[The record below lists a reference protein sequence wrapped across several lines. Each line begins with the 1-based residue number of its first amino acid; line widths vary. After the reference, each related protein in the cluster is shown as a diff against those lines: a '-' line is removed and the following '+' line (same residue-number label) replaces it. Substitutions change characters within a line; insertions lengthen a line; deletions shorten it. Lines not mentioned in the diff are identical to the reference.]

1 MKIGHSIRAVAF
13 TLMTVALSG
22 TARADE
28 NEERKDGEVTPPPP
42 PPTPPPSNPP
52 PVYTPPPP
60 TTSLAEPPPPK
71 KKDDQEYDEPWVTGT
86 ARLADRFY
94 EGGPFMGKGGMFAV
108 AGLASDVNLSGVRV
122 LENHGYLSK
131 FTIAMLMA
139 MGQGNSRYVGSSYSR
154 DSAGNTWR
162 TDYYRPLTPAER
174 EANAR
179 AMQAAISAEYVFE
192 MVVYSPSLSP
202 VKKEDNKSFAKGFE
216 LYLGGQTP
224 LGDRTGG
231 LPTILQIAFVGSHV
245 TTDAFFKPGEAGT
258 PANTVG
264 PLAAKRLY
272 YTNIGVMLRAIIP
285 ITTWLEGYVH
295 WDINIL
301 SLFAKQQNF
310 IDKGYV
316 WTSPLRGGIN
326 VNLTDRA
333 YVRGHGSINAFGT
346 HGIGWAG
353 EIGVRF

>member
-1 MKIGHSIRAVAF
+1 MAISFRVAVSVA
-13 TLMTVALSG
+13 LATVALAGSASAQ
-22 TARADE
+22 TD
-28 NEERKDGEVTPPPP
+28 NEERKDGETPPTPPPP
-42 PPTPPPSNPP
+42 PAPTTPPP

-60 TTSLAEPPPPK
+60 TSVAEPPPVAKK
-71 KKDDQEYDEPWVTGT
+71 KKDDTEYDEPWVTGT

-131 FTIAMLMA
+131 FTIAMMMA
-139 MGQGNSRYVGSSYSR
+139 MGQGNSRYVGSTYHT

-162 TDYYRPLTPAER
+162 TDYYRPLSHAER

-179 AMQAAISAEYVFE
+179 AMQAAISSEYVFE
-192 MVVYSPSLSP
+192 MAVYSPSLSP
-202 VKKEDNKSFAKGFE
+202 VKRNEQTSFAKGFE
-216 LYLGGQTP
+216 LYLGGETP
-224 LGDRTGG
+224 IGDRTGA

-245 TTDAFFKPGEAGT
+245 TTDAFIKPGEAGT
-258 PANTVG
+258 PATG
-264 PLAAKRLY
+264 PITPKTLY
-272 YTNIGVMLRAIIP
+272 YTNLGVMLRAMIP

-301 SLFAKQQNF
+301 TLFAKQKNF
-310 IDKGYV
+310 EEKGYV
-316 WTSPLRGGIN
+316 WTSPLRAGVN

-333 YVRGHGSINAFGT
+333 YIRAHGSLNGLGGYA
-346 HGIGWAG
+346 IGWAS

>member
-1 MKIGHSIRAVAF
+1 VKIGYSIRAALVA
-13 TLMTVALSG
+13 LATVALSA
-22 TARADE
+22 TASAQTSD
-28 NEERKDGEVTPPPP
+28 NEERKEGESPPPA
-42 PPTPPPSNPP
+42 PTTPTPP

-60 TTSLAEPPPPK
+60 TTSVAEPPPAK
-71 KKDDQEYDEPWVTGT
+71 KKVDTQEYDEPWVTGT

-131 FTIAMLMA
+131 FTIAMMMA
-139 MGQGNSRYVGSSYSR
+139 MGQRNSSYVGSTYHT
-154 DSAGNTWR
+154 DTAGNTWR
-162 TDYYRPLTPAER
+162 TDYYRPLSPAER

-192 MVVYSPSLSP
+192 MVVYSPSVSFL
-202 VKKEDNKSFAKGFE
+202 KKEGQTSFAKGFE
-216 LYLGGQTP
+216 LYLGGETP
-224 LGDRTGG
+224 IGDKTGG

-245 TTDAFFKPGEAGT
+245 STDAYFKPGEAGT
-258 PANTVG
+258 PNVG
-264 PLAAKRLY
+264 PLVPKTLY
-272 YTNIGVMLRAIIP
+272 YTNLGVMLRAMIP
-285 ITTWLEGYVH
+285 ITTWLEAYVH

-316 WTSPLRGGIN
+316 WTSPLRAGVN

-333 YVRGHGSINAFGT
+333 YVRGHGSLNALGT

>member
-1 MKIGHSIRAVAF
+1 MQIGYSIRALGFA
-13 TLMTVALSG
+13 LMTVALTG

-28 NEERKDGEVTPPPP
+28 NEERKDEEVTPPPP
-42 PPTPPPSNPP
+42 PPTPTPPPPS
-52 PVYTPPPP
+52 VYTPPAP

-71 KKDDQEYDEPWVTGT
+71 KKVDDQEYDEPWVTGT

-139 MGQGNSRYVGSSYSR
+139 MGQGNSRYMGSTYHR

-192 MVVYSPSLSP
+192 MVVYSPSVSFL
-202 VKKEDNKSFAKGFE
+202 KKDGQSFAKGFDF
-216 LYLGGQTP
+216 YLGGQTP

-231 LPTILQIAFVGSHV
+231 LPTILQIAFAGSHV

-258 PANTVG
+258 TASASG
-264 PLAAKRLY
+264 PVAKRLY
-272 YTNIGVMLRAIIP
+272 YTNLGVMLRAFIP
-285 ITTWLEGYVH
+285 VTAWLEGYVH
-295 WDINIL
+295 WDLNIL

-316 WTSPLRGGIN
+316 WTSPLRAGVN
-326 VNLTDRA
+326 VNVTDRA
-333 YVRGHGSINAFGT
+333 YVRAHGSINAFGT
-346 HGIGWAG
+346 HGIGWAT
-353 EIGVRF
+353 ELGVRF